1 LLQVQTN
8 PYPDRWRLLNGQSD
22 EELVRILIGGEE
34 DALAVLF
41 DRYHRLVY
49 SVALRIVHDPGE
61 AEEVVQTVFLDVYRA
76 LANFDPKK
84 GILKV
89 WLLQYA
95 YHRALHRKRHLAA
108 NRYYK
113 WVDLA
118 EAAGEPALSWSPN
131 DVAEVA
137 RLTEELLSRLS
148 PRRREILELTYFE
161 GLTADEVAI
170 QLHESVNV
178 VRHELYR
185 ALASLR
191 RAVPGKKLAEQA
203 ADSGRRESLKA
214 NAQSI

>member
-1 LLQVQTN
+1 MLNEQT
-8 PYPDRWRLLNGQSD
+8 D
-22 EELVRILIGGEE
+22 EELVRVLIAGEQ

-61 AEEVVQTVFLDVYRA
+61 AEEVVQTVFLDSYRA
-76 LANFDPKK
+76 LANFDSKK

-108 NRYYK
+108 NRFYK
-113 WVDLA
+113 WVDLEEVA
-118 EAAGEPALSWSPN
+118 TEPALSWSPN

-137 RLTEELLSRLS
+137 RLTEELLARLT
-148 PRRREILELTYFE
+148 PRRRKILELTYFE
-161 GLTADEVAI
+161 GLTADEVAV
-170 QLHESVNV
+170 QLRESVNV

-191 RAVPGKKLAEQA
+191 RAVPGIKLIEQA
-203 ADSGRRESLKA
+203 GDREGKESLKA